1 MSKLEHFDD
10 LSVFEQKLA
19 SEIKK
24 GYVPEVSENEILSVC
39 EMATFYYTENQD
51 IFDEKFWKVI
61 FSCISVQSAFMWIL
75 SAFLLGSC
83 VVLSTVSS
91 GYGIEPVSLIC
102 ALAPVPVISFA
113 IRELQYR
120 DSNLVAL
127 EKTCKYAPQK
137 IYFARLWLGMAANV
151 VWLLLAGAAVFYRN
165 ENLIRLYICS
175 FVCLFLVGAVA
186 LVIMS
191 VSDSTLPLSLMMA
204 AWVLTAVFLLSNEE
218 FVQII
223 ASVSLWL
230 LTAIMIISIGL
241 FAAVTAKTTTK
252 MYA

>member
-1 MSKLEHFDD
+1 MNSMEYFDD
-10 LSVFEQKLA
+10 LAAFEQKFA

-24 GYVPEVSENEILSVC
+24 DYMPEVSEKEIISVC
-39 EMATFYYTENQD
+39 ETAAFYYTEKQD
-51 IFDEKFWKVI
+51 IFDRKFWKVI
-61 FSCISVQSAFMWIL
+61 FSCITVQSAFMWIL
-75 SAFLLGSC
+75 SAFLLGCC

-127 EKTCKYAPQK
+127 EKTCKYAPQR

-151 VWLLLAGAAVFYRN
+151 VWLLLTGAAVFCQN
-165 ENLIRLYICS
+165 DNFIRLYICS

-186 LVIMS
+186 LVVMS

-230 LTAIMIISIGL
+230 LTAIMIISIGM
-241 FAAVTAKTTTK
+241 FAAVTVKTTTK